1 MTSENILVCL
11 AWPYAN
17 GDLHVGHIAGCYL
30 PADIFA
36 RYQRLK
42 GNRVVV
48 VSGSDSHGTP
58 IVVRADK
65 EGKTPRAV
73 FEHFHQRFIETQKN
87 LGISYDLFTHTDTE
101 NHIAIGQQMFRK
113 LLDNEYLY
121 KAKQKQLYS
130 TREGKFLP
138 DRLVEGTCPI
148 CGYDKARGDQ
158 CDNCGN
164 LLDGTQLIQPH
175 SRTHPADKLEVRE
188 SEHYFFDLP
197 ALREPVL
204 NYLADKDSYWR
215 NTVLEFS
222 RSYAREMEP
231 RAFTRDLTW
240 GIPIPVP
247 DSEGKCIYV
256 WYEALL
262 GYLSAT
268 VEWAKITGQPDAWKE
283 FWYGDASHVKIYNFI
298 GKDNILFHTVL
309 WQSVLLG
316 METLGEPWDNT
327 AQPASGPGTVAGD
340 LPASPSQKGGKVK
353 FNLPYDV
360 PANQYLNLGGQKF
373 SKSLGVSVDAID
385 LTEKY
390 GPDALRFYL
399 STVLPEN
406 KDADWNWT
414 DFAQRNNSELLA
426 KWGNLIQRTLSQI
439 WKNFDGKIPQPGDLT
454 EADRVLIAKSEAA
467 FETVGA
473 KLNAVKL
480 RDALNEV
487 IELASATNQYLD
499 FEAPWK
505 TIKQP
510 DGRTRAG
517 TQLYIAARV
526 IDSLTVLFS
535 PFIPHLCER
544 ARSQLGFTA
553 PLFGQQYIE
562 TLHER
567 AHSHDVLRY
576 DGSRAAGHWAPSQL
590 QPGQALGGEPK
601 GLVSKIEIKPTEA

>member
-1 MTSENILVCL
+1 MTAENILVCV

-17 GDLHVGHIAGCYL
+17 GDLHVGHVAGAYL

-42 GNRVVV
+42 GNRVVM
-48 VSGSDSHGTP
+48 VSGSDAHGTP

-65 EGKTPRAV
+65 EGKTPREV
-73 FEHFHQRFIETQKN
+73 FEYFHSRFLETQQL

-101 NHIAIGQQMFRK
+101 NHHAIGQQMFRR
-113 LLDNEYLY
+113 LLANEYLF
-121 KAKQKQLYS
+121 KATQKQLYS
-130 TREGKFLP
+130 ETQGKFLP

-164 LLDGTQLIQPH
+164 LLDGTQLINPR
-175 SRTHPADKLEVRE
+175 SRNNPDDKLTVRE

-204 NYLADKDSYWR
+204 AYLADKDGYWR
-215 NTVLEFS
+215 PTVLEFS
-222 RSYAREMEP
+222 RRYAEEMEA

-240 GIPIPVP
+240 GIPIPVQGA
-247 DSEGKCIYV
+247 EGKCIYV

-283 FWYGDASHVKIYNFI
+283 FWYRPDNVRIYNFI

-309 WQSVLLG
+309 WQAVLIG
-316 METLGEPWDNT
+316 MQRLGEPWDGLDDSPQNR
-327 AQPASGPGTVAGD
+327 GP
-340 LPASPSQKGGKVK
+340 K

-373 SKSLGVSVDAID
+373 SKSLGVSLDAID
-385 LTEKY
+385 LAQKY
-390 GPDALRFYL
+390 GADPLRFYL
-399 STVLPEN
+399 SLIMPET
-406 KDADWNWT
+406 KDSDWSWT

-439 WKNFDGKIPQPGDLT
+439 WRNFEGRIPQPGELT
-454 EADRVLIAKSEAA
+454 GADQAIIARAEATFNS
-467 FETVGA
+467 VGE
-473 KLNAVKL
+473 KLNAVRL

-487 IELASATNQYLD
+487 LELATATNQYLD

-505 TIKQP
+505 TVKT
-510 DGRTRAG
+510 DRARAS
-517 TQLYIAARV
+517 TQLYVAARV
-526 IDSLTVLFS
+526 IDSLTVLFA
-535 PFIPHLCER
+535 PFTPGLSEKAR
-544 ARSQLGFTA
+544 AQLGYTD
-553 PLFGQQYIE
+553 PLFGEQYIE
-562 TLHER
+562 TLQER
-567 AHSHDVLRY
+567 GRSHDVLRY
-576 DGSRAAGHWAPSQL
+576 DASRAKGEWKPSRL
-590 QPGQALGGEPK
+590 TPGQPLGGEPK
-601 GLVSKIEIKPTEA
+601 GLVNKIEIN

>member
-1 MTSENILVCL
+1 MENILICI

-17 GDLHVGHIAGCYL
+17 GDLHVGHVAGAYL

-42 GNRVVV
+42 GNRVVM
-48 VSGSDSHGTP
+48 VSGSDAHGTP

-65 EGKTPRAV
+65 EGKTPREV
-73 FEHFHQRFIETQKN
+73 FEFFHGRFLETQRL

-101 NHIAIGQQMFRK
+101 NHHAIGQQMFRR
-113 LLDNEYLY
+113 LLENGYLF
-121 KAKQKQLYS
+121 KATQKQLYS
-130 TREGKFLP
+130 EMQGKFLP

-164 LLDGTQLIQPH
+164 LLDGTQLINPR
-175 SRTHPADKLEVRE
+175 SRNHPEDTLTIRE

-197 ALREPVL
+197 ALREAVL
-204 NYLADKDSYWR
+204 AYLADKDDYWR
-215 NTVLEFS
+215 PTVLEFS
-222 RSYAREMEP
+222 RRYAEEMEP

-240 GIPIPVP
+240 GIPIPVEGA
-247 DSEGKCIYV
+247 EGKCIYV

-268 VEWAKITGQPDAWKE
+268 VEWAKVTGQPDAWKE
-283 FWYGDASHVKIYNFI
+283 FWYQPDNFI

-309 WQSVLLG
+309 WQAVLIGMQRLG
-316 METLGEPWDNT
+316 GPWDET
-327 AQPASGPGTVAGD
+327 APD
-340 LPASPSQKGGKVK
+340 LPAEGSGVK

-373 SKSLGVSVDAID
+373 SKSLGVSLDAID
-385 LTEKY
+385 LAQKY
-390 GPDALRFYL
+390 GADPLRFYL
-399 STVLPEN
+399 SLIMPET
-406 KDADWNWT
+406 KDSDWSWA

-439 WKNFDGKIPQPGDLT
+439 WRNFAGRIPQPGELT
-454 EADRVLIAKSEAA
+454 EADRALITKVEQA
-467 FETVGA
+467 FDSVGD

-487 IELASATNQYLD
+487 LDLATATNQYLD

-505 TIKQP
+505 TIKT
-510 DGRTRAG
+510 DEARAG
-517 TQLYIAARV
+517 TQLYVAARV

-535 PFIPHLCER
+535 PFTPGLSEKAR
-544 ARSQLGFTA
+544 AQLGYTE
-553 PLFGQQYIE
+553 PLFGEQYIE
-562 TLHER
+562 TLHESSR
-567 AHSHDVLRY
+567 SHAVLRY
-576 DGSRAAGHWAPSQL
+576 DGSRAKGEWKPSRL
-590 QPGQALGGEPK
+590 APGQPLGGEPK
-601 GLVSKIEIKPTEA
+601 GLVNKIELPREQAA

>member
-1 MTSENILVCL
+1 MAPENILVCL

-58 IVVRADK
+58 IVVRAEK
-65 EGKTPRAV
+65 EGKTPREV
-73 FEHFHQRFIETQKN
+73 FEHFHERFLDTQLQ

-101 NHIAIGQQMFRK
+101 NHIAIGQQMFRN
-113 LLDNEYLY
+113 LLENEYLY
-121 KAKQKQLYS
+121 KARQKQLYS
-130 TREGKFLP
+130 EREGKFLP
-138 DRLVEGTCPI
+138 DRLVEGTCPV

-158 CDNCGN
+158 CDNCGT
-164 LLDGTQLIQPH
+164 LLDGTQLINPR
-175 SRTHPADKLEVRE
+175 SRNHPEDTLVVKE

-204 NYLADKDSYWR
+204 NYLGDKDDYWR

-247 DSEGKCIYV
+247 DSQGKCIYV

-268 VEWAKITGQPDAWKE
+268 VEWAKVAGEPDAWKD
-283 FWYGDASHVKIYNFI
+283 FWYGENVKIYNFI

-316 METLGEPWDNT
+316 MEKLGEPWDGALTPNT
-327 AQPASGPGTVAGD
+327 
-340 LPASPSQKGGKVK
+340 SPDGRGEVK

-373 SKSLGVSVDAID
+373 SKSLGVSLDAID

-406 KDADWNWT
+406 KDADWNWN

-439 WKNFDGKIPQPGDLT
+439 WKNFEGKIPQPGELT
-454 EADRVLIAKSEAA
+454 EADSALIAKAEAA
-467 FETVGA
+467 FDSVGD

-510 DGRTRAG
+510 DGKARAG
-517 TQLYIAARV
+517 TQLFVAAKV
-526 IDSLTVLFS
+526 IDSLTILFS
-535 PFIPHLCER
+535 PFIPHLCEK
-544 ARSQLGFTA
+544 ARKQLGYSE
-553 PLFGQQYIE
+553 PLFGEQYID
-562 TLHER
+562 TLQESTRDHK
-567 AHSHDVLRY
+567 ALRY
-576 DGSRAAGHWAPSQL
+576 DGSKAAGSWQPSNL
-590 QPGQALGGEPK
+590 QAGQPLGGEPK
-601 GLVSKIEIKPTEA
+601 GLVAKIEITQEK

>member
-1 MTSENILVCL
+1 MMEQRIMTPENILVCL

-58 IVVRADK
+58 IVVRAEK
-65 EGKTPRAV
+65 EGKTPREV
-73 FEHFHQRFIETQKN
+73 FEHFHQRFLDTQLK

-101 NHIAIGQQMFRK
+101 NHHAISQQMFRK

-121 KAKQKQLYS
+121 QAKQRQLYS
-130 TREGKFLP
+130 EREGKFLP
-138 DRLVEGTCPI
+138 DRLVEGTCPV

-158 CDNCGN
+158 CDNCGS
-164 LLDGTQLIQPH
+164 LLDGTQLINPR
-175 SRTHPADKLEVRE
+175 SRTHPDDTLTVRE

-197 ALREPVL
+197 ELREPVL
-204 NYLADKDSYWR
+204 NYLADKDDYWR

-222 RSYAREMEP
+222 RGYAREMEP

-247 DSEGKCIYV
+247 NSEGKCIYV

-268 VEWAKITGQPDAWKE
+268 VEWANVIGQPGAWQD
-283 FWYGDASHVKIYNFI
+283 FWYGDDVKIYNFI

-316 METLGEPWDNT
+316 MGTLGQPWDT
-327 AQPASGPGTVAGD
+327 PTPADGAPS
-340 LPASPSQKGGKVK
+340 LIASDGGGQEGVK

-373 SKSLGVSVDAID
+373 SKSLGVSLDALD

-406 KDADWNWT
+406 KDADWNWN

-439 WKNFDGKIPQPGDLT
+439 WRNFEGKIPQPGELT
-454 EADRVLIAKSEAA
+454 EADKALIAKVEAA
-467 FETVGA
+467 FDTVGA

-487 IELASATNQYLD
+487 IELATTTNQYLD

-505 TIKQP
+505 TIKV
-510 DGRTRAG
+510 DRARAG
-517 TQLYIAARV
+517 TQLYVAARA

-535 PFIPHLCER
+535 PFIPHLCEK
-544 ARSQLGFTA
+544 ARTQLGHTS
-553 PLFGQQYIE
+553 PLFGQPYIE
-562 TLHER
+562 ALHETTR
-567 AHSHDVLRY
+567 SHDVLRY
-576 DGSRAAGHWAPSQL
+576 DDSTATGRWLPSQL
-590 QPGQALGGEPK
+590 QPGQPLGGEPK
-601 GLVSKIEIKPTEA
+601 GLVAKIEVLER

>member
-1 MTSENILVCL
+1 MTPQNILVCL

-48 VSGSDSHGTP
+48 VSGSDAHGTP
-58 IVVRADK
+58 IVVRAEK
-65 EGKTPRAV
+65 EGKTPLEV
-73 FEHFHQRFIETQKN
+73 FEHFHGRFLETQKL

-101 NHIAIGQQMFRK
+101 NHHAIGQQMFRR

-121 KAKQKQLYS
+121 QAKQKQLYS
-130 TREGKFLP
+130 EIQGKFLP

-148 CGYDKARGDQ
+148 CGYEKARGDQ

-164 LLDGTQLIQPH
+164 LLDGTQLINPR
-175 SRTHPADKLEVRE
+175 SRNHPDDKLTIRE
-188 SEHYFFDLP
+188 SEQYMWDLP

-204 NYLADKDSYWR
+204 EYLSDKDSYWR
-215 NTVLEFS
+215 NTVLPFS

-240 GIPIPVP
+240 GIPIPV
-247 DSEGKCIYV
+247 ENANGKCIYV
-256 WYEALL
+256 WWEALL

-268 VEWAKITGQPDAWKE
+268 VEWAKVTGQPDAWKE
-283 FWYGDASHVKIYNFI
+283 FWYGDEDKVRIYNFI

-309 WQSVLLG
+309 WQAILIG
-316 METLGEPWDNT
+316 MQRLGEPWD
-327 AQPASGPGTVAGD
+327 GPTPNPSPTGTVG
-340 LPASPSQKGGKVK
+340 LKGGGETL
-353 FNLPYDV
+353 NLPYDV
-360 PANQYLNLGGQKF
+360 PANQYLNLSGQKF
-373 SKSLGVSVDAID
+373 SKSEGRSVDAID
-385 LTEKY
+385 LVQKY
-390 GPDALRFYL
+390 GPDAVRFYL
-399 STVLPEN
+399 SLILPEN
-406 KDADWNWT
+406 KDGDWNWN

-439 WKNFDGKIPQPGDLT
+439 WRNFEGKIPQPGALT
-454 EADRVLIAKSEAA
+454 EADQALIAKIQAA
-467 FETVGA
+467 FDSVGE

-487 IELASATNQYLD
+487 IELATATNQYLD

-505 TIKQP
+505 TLKT
-510 DGRTRAG
+510 DRARAG
-517 TQLYIAARV
+517 TQLYVAARA

-535 PFIPHLCER
+535 PFVPDICEA
-544 ARSQLGFTA
+544 ARKQLGYTEQ
-553 PLFGQQYIE
+553 LFGEQYVE
-562 TLHER
+562 TLHESTR
-567 AHSHDVLRY
+567 SHDALRY
-576 DGSRAAGHWAPSQL
+576 DASKARGEWKPSQL
-590 QPGQALGGEPK
+590 RPGQSLGGEPK
-601 GLVSKIEIKPTEA
+601 GLVSKIELAQV

>member
-1 MTSENILVCL
+1 MTAENILVCV

-17 GDLHVGHIAGCYL
+17 GDLHVGHVAGAYL

-42 GNRVVV
+42 GNRVVM
-48 VSGSDSHGTP
+48 VSGSDAHGTP

-65 EGKTPRAV
+65 EGKTPREV
-73 FEHFHQRFIETQKN
+73 FEYFHSRFLETQQL

-101 NHIAIGQQMFRK
+101 NHHAIGQQMFRR
-113 LLDNEYLY
+113 LLANEYLF
-121 KAKQKQLYS
+121 KATQKQLYS
-130 TREGKFLP
+130 ETQGKFLP

-164 LLDGTQLIQPH
+164 LLDGTQLINPR
-175 SRTHPADKLEVRE
+175 SRNNPDDKLTVRE

-204 NYLADKDSYWR
+204 AYLADKDGYWR
-215 NTVLEFS
+215 PTVLEFS
-222 RSYAREMEP
+222 RRYAEEMEA

-240 GIPIPVP
+240 GIPIPVQGA
-247 DSEGKCIYV
+247 EGKCIYV

-283 FWYGDASHVKIYNFI
+283 FWYRPDNVRIYNFI

-309 WQSVLLG
+309 WQAVLIG
-316 METLGEPWDNT
+316 MQRLGEPWDGLDDSPQNR
-327 AQPASGPGTVAGD
+327 GP
-340 LPASPSQKGGKVK
+340 K

-373 SKSLGVSVDAID
+373 SKSLGVSLDAID
-385 LTEKY
+385 LAQKY
-390 GPDALRFYL
+390 GADPLRFYL
-399 STVLPEN
+399 SLIMPET
-406 KDADWNWT
+406 KDSDWSWT

-439 WKNFDGKIPQPGDLT
+439 WRNFEGRIPQPGELT
-454 EADRVLIAKSEAA
+454 GADQAIIARAEAA
-467 FETVGA
+467 FHTVGQ
-473 KLNAVKL
+473 KLNAVRL

-487 IELASATNQYLD
+487 LELATATNQYLD

-505 TIKQP
+505 TIKS
-510 DGRTRAG
+510 DRARAG
-517 TQLYIAARV
+517 TQLYVAARV
-526 IDSLTVLFS
+526 IDSLTVLFA
-535 PFIPHLCER
+535 PFTPSLSEKAR
-544 ARSQLGFTA
+544 AQLGYA
-553 PLFGQQYIE
+553 DPLFGEQYIE
-562 TLHER
+562 TLQER
-567 AHSHDVLRY
+567 TRSHDVLRY
-576 DGSRAAGHWAPSQL
+576 DASRARGEWKPSRL
-590 QPGQALGGEPK
+590 APGQPLGGEPK
-601 GLVSKIEIKPTEA
+601 GLVSKIEVS